1 MTTCLDTGV
10 GLNAIS
16 KNFVE
21 NKGCKIL
28 ERSITPA
35 PVQVTLGDSRQTIAN
50 EAVSV
55 NFQVGNCNTEL

>member
-1 MTTCLDTGV
+1 MITCLDTGA

-16 KNFVE
+16 KDFVE

-35 PVQVTLGDSRQTIAN
+35 PVQVILEDSRQTITN
-50 EAVSV
+50 EVVFV

>member
-1 MTTCLDTGV
+1 MTTCLDTGT

-16 KNFVE
+16 KDFVE

-28 ERSITPA
+28 EKSITSA
-35 PVQVTLGDSRQTIAN
+35 PVWVTLGDSRQTIVN
-50 EAVSV
+50 KAVSV